1 VEFAKILDMKQ
12 KLLGMMLLGFASG
25 LPYMLVFSTLSAWLR
40 DVGISLTDIGFFA
53 WLVLT
58 YSLKFLWAPL
68 VDRYSIPFF
77 GHLGKR
83 KGWILFCQIMII
95 AALFGMSTI
104 DPISNLKI
112 LAIFA
117 FLAAFFGSIQDIA
130 IDAMRIEMAEA
141 KEQGNLAASYQFG
154 YRVAILV
161 ATSAALIFADQLNW
175 SFVYQLMSLL
185 MLIGML
191 GVLISYEPENNE
203 IAIVRMDEALIQSF
217 QDFFSRFGV
226 WTASLILLLISTY
239 RLTDIVMGPM
249 AMPFYLDMGFTKT
262 EIGALVK
269 TVALAT
275 SILGFFVGG
284 YLIKRFNLTTSLLI
298 GGVGVLVTNLFFA
311 LVATL
316 EADIS
321 LLSLI
326 VGLDS
331 FAAGLVG
338 TINIAFLTSLVS
350 KKYTAVQYAMLTSF
364 MMLPGKFFS
373 GFSGMLADYYVS
385 ISSLQMGWAF
395 FFFTTSA
402 MSIPALI
409 LIFIYKRTHQDQHA
423 S

>member
-1 VEFAKILDMKQ
+1 MKQ

-95 AALFGMSTI
+95 FALFGMSTI

-154 YRVAILV
+154 YRAAILV

-191 GVLISYEPENNE
+191 GALISYEPENNE

-284 YLIKRFNLTTSLLI
+284 YLIKRFNLMTSLLI
-298 GGVGVLVTNLFFA
+298 GGVGILVTNLFFA
-311 LVATL
+311 LAATL

-385 ISSLQMGWAF
+385 ISSLQTGWAYF
-395 FFFTTSA
+395 FYTTSA
-402 MSIPALI
+402 MSIPALL
-409 LIFIYKRTHQDQHA
+409 LIVIYQRAYVATNN

>member
-1 VEFAKILDMKQ
+1 MKQ

-185 MLIGML
+185 MLVGML

-311 LVATL
+311 LAATL

-385 ISSLQMGWAF
+385 ISSLQTGWAF

>member
-1 VEFAKILDMKQ
+1 MKQ

-95 AALFGMSTI
+95 VALFGMSTI

-191 GVLISYEPENNE
+191 GALISYEPENNE

-284 YLIKRFNLTTSLLI
+284 YLIKRFNLMTSLLI

-311 LVATL
+311 LAATL

-385 ISSLQMGWAF
+385 ISSLQTGWAYF
-395 FFFTTSA
+395 FYTTSA
-402 MSIPALI
+402 MSIPALL
-409 LIFIYKRTHQDQHA
+409 LIVIYQRAYVATNN

>member
-1 VEFAKILDMKQ
+1 MEFAKILDMKQ

-95 AALFGMSTI
+95 VALFGMSTI

-117 FLAAFFGSIQDIA
+117 FLAAFFGSIQDIT

-191 GVLISYEPENNE
+191 GALISYEPENNE

-284 YLIKRFNLTTSLLI
+284 YLIKRFNLMTSLLI

-311 LVATL
+311 LAATL

-385 ISSLQMGWAF
+385 ISSLQTGWAYF
-395 FFFTTSA
+395 FYTTSA
-402 MSIPALI
+402 MSIPALL
-409 LIFIYKRTHQDQHA
+409 LIVIYQRAYVATNN

>member
-1 VEFAKILDMKQ
+1 MKQ

-77 GHLGKR
+77 GYLGKR
-83 KGWILFCQIMII
+83 KGWILFCQTMII

-130 IDAMRIEMAEA
+130 IDAMRIEMADA

-385 ISSLQMGWAF
+385 ISSLQTGWAF

-409 LIFIYKRTHQDQHA
+409 LIFIYKRAHQDQHA

>member
-1 VEFAKILDMKQ
+1 MKQ
-12 KLLGMMLLGFASG
+12 KLFGMMLLGFASG

-40 DVGISLTDIGFFA
+40 DVGISLTEIGFFA

-68 VDRYSIPFF
+68 VDRYSVPIF
-77 GHLGKR
+77 GYFGKR
-83 KGWILFCQIMII
+83 KGWILFCQSMIFI
-95 AALFGMSTI
+95 ALLGMSAS
-104 DPISNLKI
+104 DPISSLRL
-112 LAIFA
+112 LAFFA
-117 FLAAFFGSIQDIA
+117 FLTAFFGSVQDIA
-130 IDAMRIEMAEA
+130 IDALRIEIADSSD
-141 KEQGNLAASYQFG
+141 QGNLAASYQLG

-161 ATSAALIFADQLNW
+161 ATSLALIFADQLNW
-175 SFVYQLMSLL
+175 SYVYQFMSALMV
-185 MLIGML
+185 IGML
-191 GVLISYEPENNE
+191 GAIISNEPINHE
-203 IAIVRMDEALIQSF
+203 IAILRMDEALWFSF
-217 QDFFSRFGV
+217 KDFFSRFGI
-226 WTASLILLLISTY
+226 WTASLLLLLISTY

-269 TVALAT
+269 TVALAA
-275 SILGFFVGG
+275 SIVGFFVGG
-284 YLIKRFNLTTSLLI
+284 YLIKNLALTTGLLI
-298 GGVGVLVTNLFFA
+298 GGAAVLTTNLFFA
-311 LVATL
+311 LVANL
-316 EADIS
+316 DSNIS

-373 GFSGMLADYYVS
+373 GFSGVLADYYVS
-385 ISSLQMGWAF
+385 ISSLQTGWAYF
-395 FFFTTSA
+395 FYTTSA

-409 LIFIYKRTHQDQHA
+409 LIIIYKKLHESHT

>member
-1 VEFAKILDMKQ
+1 MKQ

-40 DVGISLTDIGFFA
+40 DVGISLTEIGFFA

-68 VDRYSIPFF
+68 VDRYSIPLL
-77 GHLGKR
+77 GQLGKR
-83 KGWILFCQIMII
+83 KGWILLCQIII
-95 AALFGMSTI
+95 VIALIGMSSV
-104 DPISNLKI
+104 DPITNLKL

-117 FLAAFFGSIQDIA
+117 FMTAFFGSIQDIA
-130 IDAMRIEMAEA
+130 IDALRIEMAEN
-141 KEQGNLAASYQFG
+141 KEQGNLAASYQLG
-154 YRVAILV
+154 YRIAILV
-161 ATSAALIFADQLNW
+161 ATSIALIFADQLDW
-175 SFVYQLMSLL
+175 SYVYQFMSLL
-185 MLIGML
+185 MVLGVI
-191 GVLISYEPENNE
+191 GVLISHEPKNHE
-203 IAIVRMDEALIQSF
+203 IAIVRIDQALVQSF
-217 QDFFSRFGV
+217 QDFFSRFGI
-226 WTASLILLLISTY
+226 WAASLILLLISTY

-284 YLIKRFNLTTSLLI
+284 YLIKKLALTTSLVI
-298 GGVGVLVTNLFFA
+298 GGVSVLITNLFFA
-311 LVATL
+311 IVANL

-385 ISSLQMGWAF
+385 ISSLQAGWAYF
-395 FFFTTSA
+395 FYTTSA
-402 MSIPALI
+402 MSIPALL
-409 LIFIYKRTHQDQHA
+409 LIVIYQRTYVPIDD

>member
-1 VEFAKILDMKQ
+1 M
-12 KLLGMMLLGFASG
+12 
-25 LPYMLVFSTLSAWLR
+25 SAWLR

-191 GVLISYEPENNE
+191 GVLISYEPKNNE

-284 YLIKRFNLTTSLLI
+284 YLIKRFNLSDLI
-298 GGVGVLVTNLFFA
+298 AYWWSWSSCN
-311 LVATL
+311 
-316 EADIS
+316 
-321 LLSLI
+321 
-326 VGLDS
+326 
-331 FAAGLVG
+331 
-338 TINIAFLTSLVS
+338 
-350 KKYTAVQYAMLTSF
+350 
-364 MMLPGKFFS
+364 KFIFC
-373 GFSGMLADYYVS
+373 
-385 ISSLQMGWAF
+385 ISSYSRSRYFAFIINCWA
-395 FFFTTSA
+395 
-402 MSIPALI
+402 
-409 LIFIYKRTHQDQHA
+409 
-423 S
+423 